1 MGIGERGFTLI
12 ELSIVVLII
21 SILAAIII
29 PSMLRS
35 RIHANEAAAIW
46 NLRAVSTAQVSYQS
60 ANNTYGSFESLVH
73 TQPTELTSY
82 LDSSWEEGCVR
93 QGYVYSMPQIEAVRF
108 VCYASPQTW
117 GYSGIRYFRV
127 DQTGIIRYNNSQLP
141 SESDPVISDPEQ

>member
-1 MGIGERGFTLI
+1 MVEVNKGFTLI

-21 SILAAIII
+21 SILVAIII

-46 NLRAVSTAQVSYQS
+46 NLRAVSTAQVSYHS
-60 ANNTYGSFESLVH
+60 SNNTYGTFDSLVH

-82 LDSSWEEGCVR
+82 LDSSWSEGCLR
-93 QGYVYSMPQIEAVRF
+93 QGYIYSMPQVDEVRF

-127 DQTGIIRYNNSQLP
+127 DQTGIIRYNDSQLP
-141 SESDPVISDPEQ
+141 SESDPVISDVNQ